1 MSLQIINDEE
11 TTVYSNGVELL
22 FKQIPEGTHG
32 DRLWSLTKQIN
43 DLRKQEQKLSEQRAR
58 LLKYTVENKKLSVI
72 KCSKIL
78 QVSRQRVYKI
88 IDSLNNKLEE
98 E

>member
-88 IDSLNNKLEE
+88 IDSLNNKLGEE
-98 E
+98 